1 MDLPEWI
8 DLDGRLAG
16 LQELPIVLQLR
27 AVNLRPSLHEAL
39 LRLRQAAVQ
48 ALKRVDGEDSRVL
61 LVERVK
67 VCAVVLPTGFHEHPD
82 DNSEEPRQFRHG
94 GTLHRRHFGVILVG
108 PTLCIWLRFIATA
121 RADSV
126 ARDRR
131 STS

>member
-27 AVNLRPSLHEAL
+27 PVNLRPSLDEAL

-48 ALKRVDGEDSRVL
+48 AFKRVDGEDSRVL

-67 VCAVVLPTGFHEHPD
+67 VCAVVLPTGCRDSLALDCPSVFGPARTTRSRGAILLTRPVPSTAIGAGSCKD
-82 DNSEEPRQFRHG
+82 RSLPEP
-94 GTLHRRHFGVILVG
+94 
-108 PTLCIWLRFIATA
+108 
-121 RADSV
+121 
-126 ARDRR
+126 
-131 STS
+131 